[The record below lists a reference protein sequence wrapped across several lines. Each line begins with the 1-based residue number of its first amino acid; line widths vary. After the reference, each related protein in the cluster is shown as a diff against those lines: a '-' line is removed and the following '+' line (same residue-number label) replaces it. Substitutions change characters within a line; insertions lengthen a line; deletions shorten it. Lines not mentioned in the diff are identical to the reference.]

1 MWVNYLILQR
11 FHGRRSI
18 SSALVLVSEIVHHVI
33 DDPVLTAL
41 VFEDV
46 ANVG

>member
-11 FHGRRSI
+11 FHSGRCI
-18 SSALVLVSEIVHHVI
+18 SVALILVAEVVHHVI
-33 DDPVLTAL
+33 DDPVLTAV

-46 ANVG
+46 TDVG